1 MKNINNL
8 DKGIIFKSKVEQ
20 GERERKKKKVKIRWN
35 KQFFVFFV
43 GFLCGC
49 VIFGK

>member
-20 GERERKKKKVKIRWN
+20 GEREKKKESKN
-35 KQFFVFFV
+35 KME
-43 GFLCGC
+43 
-49 VIFGK
+49 